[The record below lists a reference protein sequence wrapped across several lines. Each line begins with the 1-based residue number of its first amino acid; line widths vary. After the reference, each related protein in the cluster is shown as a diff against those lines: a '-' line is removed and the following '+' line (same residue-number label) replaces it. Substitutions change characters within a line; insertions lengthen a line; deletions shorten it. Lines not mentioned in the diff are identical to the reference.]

1 MNDELLARCRSFIDE
16 QSCGEWDDKAIN
28 EDAAKLYE
36 FVQREAA
43 SALRLAAQSP
53 EPVTVKPL
61 VWVDHRP
68 DSFPEPAWSA
78 QTPFGFYN
86 IEEVSASDCPAYVVR
101 LHAHRFVADK
111 DSLDDAKAAAQADY
125 EARIRSAL
133 VNAPMSASDGALR
146 KALEPFAKDAD
157 NWADT
162 VPDDHRSLC
171 TEPGSQYPHPGSETI
186 FTVGDLRRAKAVL
199 AAASEATKS
208 DGGEERPASNPLS
221 EVTHRPSDPKTSPEL
236 LALLERAK
244 SHVMTPEDVY
254 EQRRSFVRGMCP
266 SDRDY
271 TEWCA
276 DVDRIIPPLAG
287 PSDTRPADVTV
298 DEPRC
303 DCGHLFEICD
313 APNCNRAL
321 LDTYK
326 IGAK

>member
-1 MNDELLARCRSFIDE
+1 MNDELLALADRLKNAGLNFGD
-16 QSCGEWDDKAIN
+16 QSDPCSLKVTVPECDTI
-28 EDAAKLYE
+28 
-36 FVQREAA
+36 V

-208 DGGEERPASNPLS
+208 DGGMEGHACYSSAASS
-221 EVTHRPSDPKTSPEL
+221 KDDVG
-236 LALLERAK
+236 LA
-244 SHVMTPEDVY
+244 SG
-254 EQRRSFVRGMCP
+254 RGQQIAVAGIKP
-266 SDRDY
+266 
-271 TEWCA
+271 
-276 DVDRIIPPLAG
+276 G
-287 PSDTRPADVTV
+287 PSDSSSTHSDVTV
-298 DEPRC
+298 YEPRC

-313 APNCNRAL
+313 APNCNSAL

>member
-1 MNDELLARCRSFIDE
+1 MNDELLALADRLKNAGLNFGD
-16 QSCGEWDDKAIN
+16 QSDPCSLKVTVPERDTI
-28 EDAAKLYE
+28 
-36 FVQREAA
+36 V

-208 DGGEERPASNPLS
+208 DGGSPGPSPLAVKQTSSDPASGRSQPSPDVSVGELAGFFVTEFPHLLTMS
-221 EVTHRPSDPKTSPEL
+221 TQIEVAR
-236 LALLERAK
+236 ALLER
-244 SHVMTPEDVY
+244 Y
-254 EQRRSFVRGMCP
+254 EMRRR
-266 SDRDY
+266 
-271 TEWCA
+271 
-276 DVDRIIPPLAG
+276 
-287 PSDTRPADVTV
+287 
-298 DEPRC
+298 
-303 DCGHLFEICD
+303 
-313 APNCNRAL
+313 
-321 LDTYK
+321 
-326 IGAK
+326 